1 MRRLDALCTRR
12 PYREAWA
19 SEKAVSYLESLAGQE
34 FDPDIVATFVRT
46 LRQGDAQV
54 KLLTEESAS
63 I

>member
-1 MRRLDALCTRR
+1 MLSTVTALATLS
-12 PYREAWA
+12 AMLS
-19 SEKAVSYLESLAGQE
+19 SEQE
-34 FDPDIVATFVRT
+34 FDSDIVATFVRT